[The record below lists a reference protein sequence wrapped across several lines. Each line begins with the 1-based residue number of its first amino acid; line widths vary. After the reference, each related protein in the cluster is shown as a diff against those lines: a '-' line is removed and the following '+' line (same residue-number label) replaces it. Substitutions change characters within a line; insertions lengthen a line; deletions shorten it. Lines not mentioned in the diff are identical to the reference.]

1 LHGVNQLE
9 QDEPILSEKIRQNKL
24 AIVPMIY
31 DVHDGR
37 VTVLDAESL
46 RLKIKPASA
55 SDAVIPE

>member
-1 LHGVNQLE
+1 MNQLE
-9 QDEPILSEKIRQNKL
+9 QDEPILSKKIRQNKL

-31 DVHDGR
+31 HVHDCR